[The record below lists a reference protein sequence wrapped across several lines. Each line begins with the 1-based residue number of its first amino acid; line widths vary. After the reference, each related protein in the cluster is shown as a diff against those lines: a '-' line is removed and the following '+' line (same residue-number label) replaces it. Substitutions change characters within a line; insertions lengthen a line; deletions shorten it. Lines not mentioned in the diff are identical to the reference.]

1 MISRSSYYEK
11 KSRKTSKREKENE
24 ELKLEIRRIWELS
37 HKRYG
42 SPKIKE
48 ELKKEGKII
57 CEKRVQKLMR
67 EEGMKSIVLRK
78 YKPLMKKSE
87 EVEGL
92 KNELERDFESEK
104 ARGKIVGDITYIK
117 TKDKGWC
124 YLASYMDLF
133 NREIIGWDFSEKME
147 LEVVLNALGKIP
159 EKDLKGSII
168 HTDRGSQYTSID
180 YRAKLKKLKSVA
192 SYSRKGNPYD
202 NACIESF
209 HSVLKKE
216 LIYPQELKSYEEMKL
231 QLFEYIESWYN
242 GKRIQKRLG
251 YLSPKEYLLKIS

>member
-1 MISRSSYYEK
+1 M
-11 KSRKTSKREKENE
+11 
-24 ELKLEIRRIWELS
+24 
-37 HKRYG
+37 
-42 SPKIKE
+42 
-48 ELKKEGKII
+48 
-57 CEKRVQKLMR
+57 
-67 EEGMKSIVLRK
+67 
-78 YKPLMKKSE
+78 
-87 EVEGL
+87 
-92 KNELERDFESEK
+92 
-104 ARGKIVGDITYIK
+104 
-117 TKDKGWC
+117 
-124 YLASYMDLF
+124 F

>member
-1 MISRSSYYEK
+1 MSRSSYYEK
-11 KSRKTSKREKENE
+11 KGRGASKREKETE

-42 SPKIKE
+42 SPKIRE

-57 CEKRVQKLMR
+57 GEKRIQRLMR
-67 EEGMKSIVLRK
+67 EEGIKSIVIRK
-78 YKPLMKKSE
+78 YKPLIKKSE

-92 KNELERDFESEK
+92 KNELERDFESKKLRE
-104 ARGKIVGDITYIK
+104 KIVGDITYIK

-147 LEVVLNALGKIP
+147 LEVVLKALGKIS

-168 HTDRGSQYTSID
+168 HTDRGSQYTSAD
-180 YRAKLKKLKSVA
+180 YREKLKELKAIA

-216 LIYPQELKSYEEMKL
+216 LIYTQELKSYDEIRL

-242 GKRIQKRLG
+242 GKRIQKSLG